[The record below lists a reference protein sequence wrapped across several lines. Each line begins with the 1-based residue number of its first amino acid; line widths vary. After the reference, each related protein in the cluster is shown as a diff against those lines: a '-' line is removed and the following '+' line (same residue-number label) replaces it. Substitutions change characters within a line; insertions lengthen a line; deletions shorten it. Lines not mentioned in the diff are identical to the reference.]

1 MKNKAKNTAQQGDVI
16 LTRIK
21 SLPSGTRKVLKKN
34 NKGEMVLAEGETTGH
49 YHGIAENKSEL
60 FMINN
65 VMYMDLKENSILTH
79 QEHKHIELEAGV
91 WQIGIVKEY
100 DYFSKMVRKVVD

>member
-16 LTRIK
+16 LTRINK
-21 SLPSGTRKVLKKN
+21 LPNGSRKIIKKN

-60 FMINN
+60 FTINN

>member
-1 MKNKAKNTAQQGDVI
+1 MKNKANNTAQQGDVI

-34 NKGEMVLAEGETTGH
+34 DKGEMVLAEGETTGH

-60 FMINN
+60 FTINN